1 MENWIEV
8 LEYNQKEK
16 ERIEWLF
23 ELLEEEKIHYKEKRK
38 KE

>member
-23 ELLEEEKIHYKEKRK
+23 ELLEEEKIPYKE
-38 KE
+38 